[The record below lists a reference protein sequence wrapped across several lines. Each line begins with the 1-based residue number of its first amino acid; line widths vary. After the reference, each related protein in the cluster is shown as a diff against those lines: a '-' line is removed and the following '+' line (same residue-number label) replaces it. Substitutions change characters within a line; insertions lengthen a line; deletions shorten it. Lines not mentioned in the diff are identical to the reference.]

1 LDGLRPAS
9 GATCIKTSVQ
19 QGKEI
24 FCKWTT
30 LLIRQ
35 GKRDIPSHLFQVLL
49 VSLFTP
55 KLSEEQLAKFAE

>member
-1 LDGLRPAS
+1 MLQDR
-9 GATCIKTSVQ
+9 
-19 QGKEI
+19 EI

-30 LLIRQ
+30 QLIRQ